1 MQYHSILPDS
11 ILREQI
17 AQYWVT
23 EGQIPAGQSITF
35 RSMVDAYPG
44 MIFLEDPAAF
54 FPDHPTSKKPHIF
67 LHGASTFCFEKK
79 LTGNVKIISV
89 HFRPTAICSLFGIAG
104 HELANNVTDLDSLCK
119 NHLSEQ
125 LLNAADTAERIAL
138 LNNFLTAQWR
148 QHQSVNTAKTQYA
161 LKLLQEGDM
170 TASLQLL
177 QQQLHMTERS
187 LERLFREQIG
197 LSPKLISRIIR
208 FQKAVNALSHPQAES
223 LAAIAY
229 KYDYADQSHFIREFR
244 TFSGTTPQQFRQQA
258 GAGVE
263 NFVEWND

>member
-1 MQYHSILPDS
+1 MQYQSIQPDS
-11 ILREQI
+11 LLREQVGRF
-17 AQYWVT
+17 WVT
-23 EGQIPAGQSITF
+23 EGQIPAGQSMTF

-54 FPDHPTSKKPHIF
+54 FPDHTTAKKPHIF

-79 LTGNVKIISV
+79 LTGKVKIISV

-104 HELANNVTDLDSLCK
+104 HELANNVTDLDSVCK

-125 LLNAADTAERIAL
+125 LLNATGTAERIAL
-138 LNNFLTAQWR
+138 LNNFLKEQWR
-148 QHQSVNTAKTQYA
+148 QHQAVNTAKTQYA
-161 LKLLQEGDM
+161 IQLLQQGD
-170 TASLQLL
+170 TTVSLRLL
-177 QQQLHMTERS
+177 QQQLHITERS
-187 LERLFREQIG
+187 LERLFRDQIG
-197 LSPKLISRIIR
+197 LSPKLIARITR
-208 FQKAVNALSHPQAES
+208 FQKAVNALSHPDTES

-229 KYDYADQSHFIREFR
+229 KYDYADQSHFIREFK